1 MMLACDGG
9 HAECVKL
16 LLKHNADMM
25 ARKSDGV
32 TAALTSLVERL
43 TAIEQGRDHASQKK
57 KHARTTLKDFLKVC
71 AGAKI
76 EIWKRPPTIVSL
88 PEKLVLADADPHG
101 LQEAAEQEEAH
112 AAAAELLGD

>member
-1 MMLACDGG
+1 MVRTHSLLPTFGARQPDRACG
-9 HAECVKL
+9 AVL
-16 LLKHNADMM
+16 
-25 ARKSDGV
+25 GV

-112 AAAAELLGD
+112 AAAAELLGE

>member
-1 MMLACDGG
+1 MVRTQPPTFGTRQPDRACGAVRDV
-9 HAECVKL
+9 A
-16 LLKHNADMM
+16 
-25 ARKSDGV
+25 
-32 TAALTSLVERL
+32 AALTSLVERL

-112 AAAAELLGD
+112 AAAAELLGE

>member
-1 MMLACDGG
+1 MRRCL
-9 HAECVKL
+9 CV
-16 LLKHNADMM
+16 A
-25 ARKSDGV
+25 
-32 TAALTSLVERL
+32 AALTSLVERL

-112 AAAAELLGD
+112 AAAAELLGE